1 LRGNLYTLGYAGVL
15 GSVCALLLTAA
26 ASFTGP
32 YRQAKADA
40 EMKRNMLDVLV
51 FRYSPD
57 VSSRQLLE
65 VFAAKVKQEDSGEL
79 TLYRYIPPEGSDEV
93 ERVAVAFAGA
103 GLWGPIKGFLALGQ
117 DMETIKGLTFYEQE
131 ETPGLGGEIASTWF
145 REQFKGK
152 KITDEAGNVGIYI
165 RGGDRALAVNEVDA
179 ITGATMTC
187 DKVESILNEV
197 AEKIMKECRKEDG
210 K

>member
-1 LRGNLYTLGYAGVL
+1 LKSNLYTLGYAAVL

-32 YRQAKADA
+32 YRLANADA
-40 EMKRNMLDVLV
+40 EMKRNILDVLGV
-51 FRYSPD
+51 RYLPD

-65 VFAAKVKQEDSGEL
+65 VFEAKVKQEDSGEL

-103 GLWGPIKGFLALGQ
+103 GLWGPIKGFLALGP
-117 DMETIKGLTFYEQE
+117 DGETVRGLTFYEHE
-131 ETPGLGGEIASTWF
+131 ETPGLGGEIASKSF
-145 REQFKGK
+145 LSQFEGK
-152 KITDEAGNVGIYI
+152 KIVDDAGNVGII
-165 RGGDRALAVNEVDA
+165 IKSGGPSAINEVDA

-187 DKVESILNEV
+187 DKVEAILNE
-197 AEKIMKECRKEDG
+197 AARKIVKEFK